1 MGSINGMSC
10 SHCDFKII
18 LEGIDSFYV
27 DHKTDELIEYILLMM
42 TRIDEDNE
50 ISGYIERTY
59 CPDCDKLIKT
69 YIIRESKYSGEESIN
84 KLEEIIKNSDINDK
98 EQIKFYSDF
107 EGEKPNKFLKK
118 FMKNENILS
127 IVLYEPFDENSIYED
142 SDRNSKI
149 NCPQCG
155 KKLYRNFHGIK
166 CPICGNYLDFGFS
179 AMLD

>member
-107 EGEKPNKFLKK
+107 EGENQISFLK
-118 FMKNENILS
+118 
-127 IVLYEPFDENSIYED
+127 NS
-142 SDRNSKI
+142 
-149 NCPQCG
+149 
-155 KKLYRNFHGIK
+155 
-166 CPICGNYLDFGFS
+166 
-179 AMLD
+179 

>member
-1 MGSINGMSC
+1 
-10 SHCDFKII
+10 
-18 LEGIDSFYV
+18 
-27 DHKTDELIEYILLMM
+27 
-42 TRIDEDNE
+42 
-50 ISGYIERTY
+50 
-59 CPDCDKLIKT
+59 
-69 YIIRESKYSGEESIN
+69 
-84 KLEEIIKNSDINDK
+84 
-98 EQIKFYSDF
+98 
-107 EGEKPNKFLKK
+107 
-118 FMKNENILS
+118 MKNENILS